1 MTGDLGEGEQALV
14 DLKLQD
20 LRFQFTKSNPWSKS
34 IELSLQSLIMED
46 LLQVSI
52 KVLTVILRFYTL
64 CQYSSPKP
72 DIRVLCCS
80 Q

>member
-46 LLQVSI
+46 LLQVSTDR
-52 KVLTVILRFYTL
+52 LILRVHALGQF
-64 CQYSSPKP
+64 SSPKP